1 MNKPKPIRPDRI
13 RVIKGSFSWVDH
25 KFITSGYINLLSK
38 EEIVLY
44 YFLTTVGDRNGI
56 SYYHQDT
63 ICRLLKLDLTS
74 FTKARDD
81 LVFKD
86 LIACRRG
93 MYQVLSLPEE
103 DNSPRETSYPMKMNQ
118 IFKSIGISNT

>member
-1 MNKPKPIRPDRI
+1 MKPRPIRPDRV
-13 RVIKGSFSWVDH
+13 RVIKNSFSWIDH

-74 FTKARDD
+74 FTKARDH
-81 LVFKD
+81 LIFKE
-86 LIACRRG
+86 LIVYRHG
-93 MYQVLSLPEE
+93 IYQVLSLP
-103 DNSPRETSYPMKMNQ
+103 D
-118 IFKSIGISNT
+118 I

>member
-1 MNKPKPIRPDRI
+1 MNKPRPIKPDRV
-13 RVIKGSFSWVDH
+13 RVIKGSFSWLDH

-38 EEIVLY
+38 EEILLY

-74 FTKARDD
+74 FVKARDH
-81 LVFKD
+81 LIFKD
-86 LIACRRG
+86 LIVYSNKI
-93 MYQVLSLPEE
+93 YQVLSLP
-103 DNSPRETSYPMKMNQ
+103 D
-118 IFKSIGISNT
+118 I